1 VATRRKILAL
11 GLCWLA
17 WIWLVAILAGRL
29 TPWLSGPHGWPDDM
43 DRRVTPLTRWDS
55 GWYLSI
61 AAGGYQPPP
70 SKVGEETNHAF
81 FPLYPALMR
90 LLARTT
96 RLETS
101 RAGNLISAAAFLG
114 ALLLFADWL
123 RLHFEESRVT
133 PALLALV
140 FFPTS
145 FFFAAVYTE
154 SLLLFLALA
163 AVLAL
168 EKDRP
173 LLSLLAGFL
182 SGLTRVSCVVLAP
195 YLALVSLRKDKQN
208 GVPLSR
214 ALPRAALF
222 GASPLAGFGLFCLY
236 FWTRFGDPL
245 LFVKAQHNWSREP
258 KTIFQ
263 GPLLI
268 LDTAI
273 TDITTGRIFHK
284 SPARTLE
291 GFLLLLFVYLGYR
304 LFRERLR
311 PEAVYVLLTTGIVL
325 TSGTLESAG
334 RYVLP
339 AFPAFAILGG
349 LAGSPV
355 APVPRRLA
363 LIALGLC
370 AVTQAVYVWLFVNWL
385 WVG

>member
-1 VATRRKILAL
+1 MATRRKILAL
-11 GLCWLA
+11 GLSWLA
-17 WIWLVAILAGRL
+17 GIWLVALLAHRF
-29 TPWLSGPHGWPDDM
+29 TPWLTGPHAWTADV

-61 AAGGYQPPP
+61 AEGGYQHPPVR
-70 SKVGEETNHAF
+70 VGEETNHAF

-90 LLARTT
+90 LVSVGTG
-96 RLETS
+96 LETS
-101 RAGNLISAAAFLG
+101 RAGNLVSAVAFLG
-114 ALLLFADWL
+114 ALLLFADWV
-123 RLHFEESRVT
+123 RLHFDEARVT

-154 SLLLFLALA
+154 SLLLFLAIG
-163 AVLAL
+163 AVLSL

-195 YLALVSLRKDKQN
+195 YLALVSFRKDRTN
-208 GVPLSR
+208 GVPLAR
-214 ALPRAALF
+214 ALPKAALF
-222 GASPLAGFGLFCLY
+222 GASPLAGFGAFCLY
-236 FWTRFGDPL
+236 FRERFGDPL
-245 LFVKAQHNWSREP
+245 LFVRAQHNWFKQP

-263 GPLLI
+263 GPFMI
-268 LDTAI
+268 LDTVVSDV
-273 TDITTGRIFHK
+273 TSGDILHK

-291 GFLLLLFVYLGYR
+291 GFLLLFFAWLGYR
-304 LFRERLR
+304 LLREKRW
-311 PEAVYVLLTTGIVL
+311 PEGVYVLLTAGIVL

-339 AFPAFAILGG
+339 AFPAFALLGG
-349 LAGSPV
+349 V
-355 APVPRRLA
+355 AARPRLA
-363 LIALGLC
+363 RALLVLS
-370 AVTQAVYVWLFVNWL
+370 AATQAVYVWLFVHWL